1 MKKICG
7 SCGYKTEEKDLKC
20 PICGGMLFPSGGEE
34 EVCDPR
40 AEREWNGGYHNDFE
54 EGRKTGEYCD
64 PALEK
69 YTNGGEHY
77 HGTERTSSAQQTV
90 FSDDTEIP
98 PQAAIIVSILISIFF
113 PLVGPLIILKLTKGK
128 DSEAAKLARRAAIAV
143 LVISII
149 VIVARFGIG
158 YFDMF

>member
-1 MKKICG
+1 M
-7 SCGYKTEEKDLKC
+7 
-20 PICGGMLFPSGGEE
+20 
-34 EVCDPR
+34 
-40 AEREWNGGYHNDFE
+40 
-54 EGRKTGEYCD
+54 
-64 PALEK
+64 
-69 YTNGGEHY
+69 
-77 HGTERTSSAQQTV
+77 

-98 PQAAIIVSILISIFF
+98 PQAAIIVSILISLFF
-113 PLVGPLIILKLTKGK
+113 PVVGPLIILKLTKGK